1 MPEKCSWALTACAS
15 LSNKTAMT
23 FSALSLNGTRKKTA
37 SWAAWLGL
45 VPFFLFGLAFEF
57 LPLLTVIQSSLTSKG
72 VFTLGFYRQAM
83 DPLFLRSFANSIK
96 LSATTASFGVVFGTL
111 VGYAIITTR
120 NKFVQNA
127 LTALSDVTTN
137 FGGAPLAFAFIVI
150 LGSTGVITLLL
161 KQVGIGLYPNFRIY
175 SISGLTIAY
184 LYFQLPLMILLIIPS
199 LYGLKREW
207 REAAV
212 NLGASTFQYWLE
224 VALPILFPALMSGFL
239 LLFANSFG
247 AYATAWTLTGSD
259 VDLITIRIAALI
271 RGEVQLAPELADAL
285 SMMSLLVMT
294 ACVAGYLW
302 LSNLSRKARQ

>member
-1 MPEKCSWALTACAS
+1 MS
-15 LSNKTAMT
+15 LSLPTRSTARRR
-23 FSALSLNGTRKKTA
+23 SV
-37 SWAAWLGL
+37 SWTVWLGL
-45 VPFFLFGLAFEF
+45 VPFFIFGLAFEF

-72 VFTLGFYRQAM
+72 ALTLGFYRQAL
-83 DPLFLRSFANSIK
+83 DPLFLRSFVNTIK
-96 LSATTASFGVVFGTL
+96 LSATTAGLGVVFGTL
-111 VGYAIITTR
+111 VAYAIITTR
-120 NKFVQNA
+120 NRFVQNA

-150 LGSTGVITLLL
+150 LGSTGIITLLL
-161 KQVGIGLYPNFRIY
+161 KQVGINLYPGFRIY

-207 REAAV
+207 REAAL
-212 NLGASTFQYWLE
+212 NLGASTARYWVE
-224 VALPILFPALMSGFL
+224 IALPILFPALVSGFL

-285 SMMSLLVMT
+285 SIFSLFIMT
-294 ACVAGYLW
+294 ACVGGYLW
-302 LSNLSRKARQ
+302 LSNLSRKSQR

>member
-1 MPEKCSWALTACAS
+1 
-15 LSNKTAMT
+15 MT
-23 FSALSLNGTRKKTA
+23 VSALSLSRTRKKSA
-37 SWAAWLGL
+37 SWAVWLGL

-72 VFTLGFYRQAM
+72 VLTLGFYRQAM

-96 LSATTASFGVVFGTL
+96 LSATTASFGVIFGTL

-207 REAAV
+207 REAAL

-285 SMMSLLVMT
+285 SMMSLLIMT

-302 LSNLSRKARQ
+302 LSNLSRKARE

>member
-1 MPEKCSWALTACAS
+1 MDVSTSPLRLAKKSTVSWT
-15 LSNKTAMT
+15 
-23 FSALSLNGTRKKTA
+23 
-37 SWAAWLGL
+37 AWLGL
-45 VPFFLFGLAFEF
+45 IPFFIFGLAFEI
-57 LPLLTVIQSSLTSKG
+57 LPLFTVIRSSLTSKG
-72 VFTLGFYRQAM
+72 AFTLEFYRQAM
-83 DPLFLRSFANSIK
+83 DPLFFRSFSNSIK
-96 LSATTASFGVVFGTL
+96 LSATTAILGVIFGTL
-111 VGYAIITTR
+111 VAYAIITTR
-120 NKFVQNA
+120 NKFIQNA

-150 LGSTGVITLLL
+150 LGSTGVITLIL
-161 KQVGIGLYPNFRIY
+161 KQVGINLYPNFRIY

-207 REAAV
+207 HEAAL
-212 NLGASTFQYWLE
+212 NLGASTFRYWLE

-285 SMMSLLVMT
+285 SMISLLIMT
-294 ACVAGYLW
+294 TCVIGYLW
-302 LSNLSRKARQ
+302 LSNISRKTQR

>member
-1 MPEKCSWALTACAS
+1 MVSAS
-15 LSNKTAMT
+15 SPA
-23 FSALSLNGTRKKTA
+23 RKKSSPL
-37 SWAAWLGL
+37 SWAAWLGM
-45 VPFFLFGLAFEF
+45 VPFLIFGLAFEL
-57 LPLLTVIQSSLTSKG
+57 LPLLTVIRSSFTSKG
-72 VFTLGFYRQAM
+72 MLTLQFYQQAL
-83 DPLFLRSFANSIK
+83 DPLFLRSFGNSLK
-96 LSATTASFGVVFGTL
+96 LSATTAGLGVIFGTL
-111 VGYAIITTR
+111 VAYAIITTR
-120 NKFVQNA
+120 NQFVQNA

-161 KQVGIGLYPNFRIY
+161 KEIGIYLYPNFRIY
-175 SISGLTIAY
+175 SISGLTVAY

-199 LYGLKREW
+199 LHGLKREW

-212 NLGASTFQYWLE
+212 NLGASTFRYWLE
-224 VALPILFPALMSGFL
+224 IALPILLPALMSGFL

-285 SMMSLLVMT
+285 SIMSLLIMT
-294 ACVAGYLW
+294 VCVIGYLR
-302 LSNLSRKARQ
+302 LSTLSRQARQ